1 MHSFKNSFVSVPQI
15 VVYMLITKYLS
26 LLMNRKCQALCERAC
41 FIYNFRIL
49 FETIKPIKKM
59 LCSREVMLI
68 KIKICQQA
76 TATTNPKY
84 KCENNNAKKYF
95 TVIKHFE

>member
-1 MHSFKNSFVSVPQI
+1 
-15 VVYMLITKYLS
+15 MLITKYLS
-26 LLMNRKCQALCERAC
+26 LLMNRKCHNEALCERAC
-41 FIYNFRIL
+41 FIYTFRIL

-84 KCENNNAKKYF
+84 KCVNNNAKKYF